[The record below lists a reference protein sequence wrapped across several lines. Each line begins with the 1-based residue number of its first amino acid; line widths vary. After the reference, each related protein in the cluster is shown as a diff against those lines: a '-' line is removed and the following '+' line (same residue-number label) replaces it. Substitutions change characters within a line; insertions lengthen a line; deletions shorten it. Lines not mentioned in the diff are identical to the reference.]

1 MEKNKAGKHGKL
13 PKVNE
18 KANKSDFIFYKA
30 KIVKTVKWKQD
41 FPLGGVECQG
51 NLRRN
56 LNISNILFAYLIS
69 PRTSHEMK
77 LLKQSAAENTSRDII
92 IIIIIIAWF
101 EGGSEGGG
109 WGADAPPPPPALPPR
124 QRSSRGLV
132 TRCH

>member
-1 MEKNKAGKHGKL
+1 MEAGFS
-13 PKVNE
+13 VE
-18 KANKSDFIFYKA
+18 
-30 KIVKTVKWKQD
+30 
-41 FPLGGVECQG
+41 GGECQG

-92 IIIIIIAWF
+92 IIIIIAWF